1 MKTVDIA
8 KRIRQARE
16 EAHLSQEELA
26 QAVGV
31 SDKSISAYEKSRS
44 IPPVNK
50 LKKIA
55 ESTHHPLNYFTDENI
70 DEATIAA
77 KLESIE
83 KQLLEVKKLLQKS
96 T

>member
-31 SDKSISAYEKSRS
+31 SDKSISGYEKGRAT
-44 IPPVNK
+44 PPVNK

-55 ESTHHPLNYFTDENI
+55 QSTNHPLNYFTDENI
-70 DEATIAA
+70 DQAA
-77 KLESIE
+77 IESKLESID
-83 KQLLEVKKLLQKS
+83 KQLKEIKKLLQKS
-96 T
+96 P